1 MNFSLEPKLTK
12 ELILSRF
19 SEEQLMEYYLHIPVK
34 KGLFRST
41 LREDKRP
48 TCSFF
53 RNNKGTLMFKDFATG
68 QCLDIFSIVQQ
79 TFKCNY
85 FESLRIIAN
94 DFGIVRNKDLQKN
107 PGKIN
112 KNPIKIEDKEASK
125 IQVEIQDFSELEL
138 KWWAKY
144 GITKSIL
151 QKFDVYSCKHI
162 FLNGQLFAKSQ
173 QHCPI
178 FGYFGGIKEQNK
190 EKIELWR
197 CYFPKRLSYRFITNW
212 PSKKIQGYDQLPKK
226 GKLLVITKSMKDCLT
241 LYSCGI
247 SACAPNSENLEIK
260 DNVLKELQSRFK
272 YIVYFYD
279 NDLPGISNM
288 NRIKKK
294 FPNLIYYWIPRAFSV
309 KDFSD
314 FYKKYGR
321 TFTLNF
327 IKNEINLIKNGK
339 KTKFR
344 NSLVENL

>member
-1 MNFSLEPKLTK
+1 MFFQFRPKITK
-12 ELILSRF
+12 DLILSKF
-19 SEEQLMEYYLHIPVK
+19 SEEQIMEYYLNIPVK
-34 KGLFRST
+34 KGLFRSP
-41 LREDKRP
+41 LRKDRQP
-48 TCSFF
+48 TCSFY
-53 RNNKGTLMFKDFATG
+53 RNNSGTLIFKDFATG
-68 QCLDIFSIVQQ
+68 QHLNVFDVVQDI
-79 TFKCNY
+79 FKCNY
-85 FESLRIIAN
+85 FEALRIIAN
-94 DFGIVRNKDLQKN
+94 DLNIVNDKTLHKN
-107 PGKIN
+107 HGKIN
-112 KNPIKIEDKEASK
+112 LNPIRVKDKEVSK
-125 IQVEIQDFSELEL
+125 IQIEVQDFTDSEL
-138 KWWAKY
+138 KWWGKY
-144 GITKSIL
+144 GITLDVLK
-151 QKFDVYSCKHI
+151 KFNVYSCKHV
-162 FLNGQLFAKSQ
+162 FLNSNLFATSQ

-178 FGYFGGIKEQNK
+178 FGYYGGKIQDNK

-197 CYFPKRLSYRFITNW
+197 CYFPKRKNYRFVTNW
-212 PSKKIQGYDQLPKK
+212 SSKKIQGFNQLPKK
-226 GKLLVITKSMKDCLT
+226 GKLLVITKSMKDCMC

-294 FPNLIYYWIPRAFSV
+294 FPNLIYYWIPRAFGA

-327 IKNEINLIKNGK
+327 IKNEINLIKNGE